1 MIDKI
6 NNNRISDILKE
17 AFPKQTAPV
26 AGDTNNQADASLQI
40 SYDSLIEEA
49 KQSQPTE
56 ADAVELARKLIA
68 SGQLDT
74 PENIRA
80 AAEAITK
87 LGI

>member
-6 NNNRISDILKE
+6 NNNRISNILQE
-17 AFPKQTAPV
+17 AFPKQTAPA
-26 AGDTNNQADASLQI
+26 AGDANQVDASLQV
-40 SYDSLIEEA
+40 SYDSLIEQA
-49 KQSQPTE
+49 KQTQEVTS
-56 ADAVELARKLIA
+56 VEQARKLIA

-80 AAEAITK
+80 AAEAITI